1 ITGAFSINTGTET
14 FSFYKPNTYLL
25 SDDFTMVRGGHQYGV
40 GGAFSLSDWKTESN
54 VRSMGPISFNG
65 SVTGL
70 PLGDFL
76 LGRMFEFREATP
88 FRQDI
93 TQNYVALYGQD
104 TWVVSPNITLNYG
117 ARWEPGSPQTSNDG
131 NFYAFDID
139 RYRTNVHSTVF
150 PNAPAGL
157 YYPGDPGFPGKTGM
171 RTVWSNV
178 APRVGVSWDPKG
190 DGRTS
195 VRAGYGLTGDFVTG
209 QFFFDSK
216 SAPP

>member
-14 FSFYKPNTYLL
+14 FSFYKPNTYGVA
-25 SDDFTMVRGGHQYGV
+25 DDVTLVKGSHQLGF
-40 GGAFSLSDWKTESN
+40 GGAFSTSDWKTESN

-93 TQNYVALYGQD
+93 TQNYAALYGQD
-104 TWVVSPNITLNYG
+104 TWSVSPHITLNYG
-117 ARWEPGSPQTSNDG
+117 ARWEPWFPQNSNDG
-131 NFYAFDID
+131 NFYSFDID
-139 RYRTNVHSTVF
+139 RYRNNVHSTVF
-150 PNAPAGL
+150 PNAPVGL

-171 RTVWSNV
+171 KTVWSNV

-190 DGRTS
+190 NGRTS